1 MKRTLKTVISLILC
15 VAMLFSASAIGF
27 SAADEKLGLAIVLA
41 IDCVLA
47 QNNN

>member
-1 MKRTLKTVISLILC
+1 MSVSKEYFTWGDSYALNV
-15 VAMLFSASAIGF
+15 F